1 MKSREEIEIAIF
13 GVEFAIIVECIFLIF
28 SIIKIVVYS
37 ILTVMFKIVNIRNGG
52 RYFVEKK
59 RTQKR
64 ANAKAIA
71 REKAI
76 KLVDQM
82 NVEEMASQLKFD
94 SPAIERLQVPAY
106 NWWNEALHG
115 VARAGTA
122 TVFPQAIAL
131 GATFDEDLL
140 EKIADT
146 IADETRAKYNEAIKN
161 DDRDIYKGITMWSPN
176 VNLFRDPRW
185 GRGHETYGED
195 PELISRLGVAFINGL
210 QGDGEY
216 LKTAACAK
224 HFAVHSGP
232 EEMRHYFDAVATEK
246 DLWETYLPA
255 FEACVKEADVESVMG
270 AYNRTNGEPCC
281 ANGPL
286 MEDILRDQWGF
297 DGYYVSDC
305 WAIRDFHENHKV
317 TKTPEDSIRLALDK
331 GCDLNCGCTYQN
343 IMRAYK
349 EGDLPLEHIRRAAI
363 NLFTTR
369 YLLGMFDET
378 EFDQIPYEVVECK
391 EHIELSKTAA
401 EKSFVL
407 LKNDGILPLKKGEF
421 KTIGVIGPNADSRR
435 ALMGNYHGTASRY
448 VTVLE
453 GIQDYVGDDARVL
466 YSLGCHL
473 FQDRE
478 EPLAVADDR
487 LAEAK
492 TVAAHSDVIVLC
504 LGLDE
509 TLEGEE
515 GDTGNAYASGDKL
528 DLQFPAS
535 QQKLLDV
542 VIAAKKPCIILSMT
556 GSAMDLAK
564 ANQANA
570 VMQIWYPG
578 ARGGEAVAKT
588 LFGEVSPSAK
598 LPVTFY
604 RDLSGLPEFPDYSMK
619 GRTYRYITNEPMY
632 PFGYG
637 LTYGDTSVV
646 DVKVL
651 EEKVSED
658 EKAVVLSVS
667 MKNTSAVETED
678 ILQVYVHVNGSENE
692 VDHAKL
698 AAFKRV
704 KIGAN
709 STEEVQITVP
719 GRAFSVVNEQGQRV
733 FEGTSASVYVGF
745 GQPDNRTKE
754 LTGKESICVEVSL

>member
-1 MKSREEIEIAIF
+1 MEKMRTEQRAKS
-13 GVEFAIIVECIFLIF
+13 
-28 SIIKIVVYS
+28 
-37 ILTVMFKIVNIRNGG
+37 
-52 RYFVEKK
+52 
-59 RTQKR
+59 
-64 ANAKAIA
+64 KAVA

-82 NVEEMASQLKFD
+82 TVEEMASQLKFD
-94 SPAIERLQVPAY
+94 SPAIERLDIPAY

-161 DDRDIYKGITMWSPN
+161 GDRDIYKGITMWSPN

-232 EEMRHYFDAVATEK
+232 EALRHSFDAVANDK

-286 MEDILRDQWGF
+286 MVDILRDQWGF
-297 DGYYVSDC
+297 DGYFVSDC

-378 EFDQIPYEVVECK
+378 EFDSIPYEVVECK
-391 EHIELSKTAA
+391 EHINLSESAA

-407 LKNDGILPLKKGEF
+407 LKNDGILPLDKSAI
-421 KTIGVIGPNADSRR
+421 KTIGVIGPNADSRK

-448 VTVLE
+448 ITVLE
-453 GIQDYVGDDARVL
+453 GIQDYVGDDVRVL

-492 TVAAHSDVIVLC
+492 TVAAHSDIVILC

-535 QQKLLDV
+535 QQKLLDA
-542 VIAAKKPCIILSMT
+542 VIETGKPFIVCSMT
-556 GSAMDLAK
+556 GSAMDLVKISDA
-564 ANQANA
+564 ANA
-570 VMQIWYPG
+570 VMQVWYPG

-598 LPVTFY
+598 LPITFY
-604 RDLSGLPEFPDYSMK
+604 RDLSGLPEFTDYSMK
-619 GRTYRYITNEPMY
+619 GRTYRYLTDKPMY

-637 LTYGDTSVV
+637 LTYGDTSVAA
-646 DVKVL
+646 VKVV
-651 EEKVSED
+651 EESVEAD
-658 EKAVVLSVS
+658 DKAVVICATI
-667 MKNTSAVETED
+667 KNEGKVATED
-678 ILQVYVHVNGSENE
+678 ILQVYVHVNGTEYE
-692 VDHAKL
+692 VDNTKL
-698 AAFKRV
+698 AVFKRV
-704 KIGAN
+704 SLEAG
-709 STEEVQITVP
+709 SEQEVKLVVP
-719 GRAFSVVNEQGQRV
+719 GRAFSVVDNKGARIFV
-733 FEGTSASVYVGF
+733 GDSATIYVGF
-745 GQPDNRTKE
+745 GQPDERTKE
-754 LTGKESICVEVSL
+754 LTKKESVQVEVQL